1 LKEGESIES
10 DAGAGRDH
18 KKTAAQRLSTTMDY
32 RYLPL
37 FHALHK
43 RRYPK
48 LRRGSDEERRGLC
61 YDQHHVEAVTGTV
74 TLPEKLPCGLR
85 EGFMG
90 KCAFERYLS
99 RKKVR

>member
-1 LKEGESIES
+1 MEERQAMRDILAVIRSY
-10 DAGAGRDH
+10 AG
-18 KKTAAQRLSTTMDY
+18 
-32 RYLPL
+32 
-37 FHALHK
+37 
-43 RRYPK
+43 
-48 LRRGSDEERRGLC
+48 GSDEERRGLY

-85 EGFMG
+85 GGFMG